1 MKTARYTPLLPHL
14 VKDRVAESVTCRGNE
29 VQEMNNRNQRG
40 FSMVELLIVVVI
52 IGIIASLAVPA
63 LQKAI
68 RAAENGTTFATMK
81 TMASTQTGLYHQNGR
96 FGRLLEVNNVL
107 SGGVGTQSGNNINRG
122 KFVISMVPPVP
133 TDLELRDSY
142 TIEATRNVVGEGVI
156 YKYEITQAGQVRQI
170 SPLP

>member
-1 MKTARYTPLLPHL
+1 MMNR
-14 VKDRVAESVTCRGNE
+14 RES
-29 VQEMNNRNQRG
+29 G
-40 FSMVELLIVVVI
+40 FSMVELLVVVVI
-52 IGIIASLAVPA
+52 VGIVASLAVPA

-81 TMASTQTGLYHQNGR
+81 TMASTQTGIYHQSGR
-96 FGRLLEVNNVL
+96 FGRLNEINNLL
-107 SGGVGTQSGNNINRG
+107 SGGVGTLMGNDIYRG

-142 TIEATRNVVGEGVI
+142 TIEATRNVAGEGVI

-170 SPLP
+170 SPIP